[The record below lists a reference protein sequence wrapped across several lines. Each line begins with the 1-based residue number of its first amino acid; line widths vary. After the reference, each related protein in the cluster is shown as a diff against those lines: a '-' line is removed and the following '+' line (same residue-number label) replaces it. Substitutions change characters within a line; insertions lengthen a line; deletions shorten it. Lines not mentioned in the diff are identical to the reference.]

1 MNDLRFDGQTVLV
14 TGAGRG
20 IGAAVAGAFE
30 TRGAVVYRLDVERPA
45 ETGERFIVADVTR
58 SGDVDRAVA
67 SILGAGG
74 RLDAVVAC
82 AGIIRDHVLW
92 KMSDDDWR
100 AVLAVNLDGAFHLL
114 RAVAPH
120 FKARQ
125 GGAAVLV
132 SSINAERGKF
142 GQANYAASKAGLIG
156 LAKTAARELG
166 RSGARVNVVA
176 PGFIDTPMTRALP
189 QAAREAAAAEA
200 ALGRIGAPEDVAF
213 AVLFLCSRLAGHIT
227 GQVLR
232 VDGGQYI

>member
-1 MNDLRFDGQTVLV
+1 MNDLRFDGQTVLIS
-14 TGAGRG
+14 GAGRG
-20 IGAAVAGAFE
+20 IGAAVAAAFE
-30 TRGAVVYRLDVERPA
+30 ARGAAVYRLDVERQA
-45 ETGERFIVADVTR
+45 EADERFIAADVTR
-58 SGDVDRAVA
+58 SDEVDRAVA
-67 SILGAGG
+67 GVLGTTG

-82 AGIIRDHVLW
+82 AGIIRDHALW

-120 FKARQ
+120 FRERQ

-132 SSINAERGKF
+132 SSINALRGKF

-189 QAAREAAAAEA
+189 REARDAAAAEA
-200 ALGRIGAPEDVAF
+200 ALGRIGAPEDVAG

>member
-30 TRGAVVYRLDVERPA
+30 ARGAAVYRLDVERPA
-45 ETGERFIVADVTR
+45 EAGERFIAADVTR
-58 SGDVDRAVA
+58 SDEVDRAVA
-67 SILGAGG
+67 SILGTTG

-92 KMSDDDWR
+92 KLSDDDWR

-120 FKARQ
+120 FRERQ

-132 SSINAERGKF
+132 SSINALRGKF

-189 QAAREAAAAEA
+189 REARDAAAAEA
-200 ALGRIGAPEDVAF
+200 ALGRIGAPEDVAG

>member
-30 TRGAVVYRLDVERPA
+30 ARGAAVYRLDVERPA
-45 ETGERFIVADVTR
+45 EAGERFIAADVTR
-58 SGDVDRAVA
+58 SGEVDRAVA
-67 SILGAGG
+67 SILGTSG

-120 FKARQ
+120 FKTRQ

-176 PGFIDTPMTRALP
+176 PGFIDTPMTRTLP
-189 QAAREAAAAEA
+189 QAARDAAASEA
-200 ALGRIGAPEDVAF
+200 ALGRIGVAEDVAF